1 MEAKDVDSF
10 FSELEKNNDYFDKL
24 LNKAEKENKVLR
36 YIAKYEKK
44 TVDVGLQMVGAEHPF
59 FFLSGSDNILAF
71 TTKRYNQTALVVKGP
86 GAGAEVTAA
95 GVLADI
101 LKIFPKRIV
110 I

>member
-1 MEAKDVDSF
+1 MDSF
-10 FSELEKNNDYFDKL
+10 FRELEKNNTYFNKL
-24 LNKAEKENKVLR
+24 LDKAEKENKVLR
-36 YIAKYEKK
+36 YIAKYENNS
-44 TVDVGLQMVGAEHPF
+44 VQVGLQMVGSEHPF

-101 LKIFPKRIV
+101 LKIFPKKIV